1 MKVQISEEM
10 KIRAKQE
17 AIKRNPHINHHF
29 DVNHLTGEERDIIGF
44 LGEFACCELLKINW
58 KDNIRKDYL
67 TIDNF
72 DVTVNGKRADVKTET
87 LPEKF
92 LKAVLSKT
100 INDDG
105 VFGRRLINQGQ
116 VILLPKYDIVIFGAF
131 ERGNYNYWFPFGYL
145 ESKYI
150 LENYKITNQ
159 RPDGG
164 KYPFAALPIKSSDL
178 KPINE
183 LL

>member
-1 MKVQISEEM
+1 MKVPVTTDM
-10 KIRAKQE
+10 KERAKAE
-17 AIKRNPHINHHF
+17 SLRRNPHINHHF

-58 KDNIRKDYL
+58 KDNIRDNYL

-72 DVTVNGKRADVKTET
+72 DLVVNNKKADVKTET
-87 LPEKF
+87 IP
-92 LKAVLSKT
+92 LKYLNLIVDKK
-100 INDDG
+100 INDNEL
-105 VFGRRLINQGQ
+105 FGRRLINQGQ

-131 ERGNYNYWFPFGYL
+131 ERGNYDYWYPIGYL

-150 LENYKITNQ
+150 LENYQITNN

-164 KYPFAALPIKSSDL
+164 KYPFSALPIKSSELKSINDL
-178 KPINE
+178 
-183 LL
+183 L